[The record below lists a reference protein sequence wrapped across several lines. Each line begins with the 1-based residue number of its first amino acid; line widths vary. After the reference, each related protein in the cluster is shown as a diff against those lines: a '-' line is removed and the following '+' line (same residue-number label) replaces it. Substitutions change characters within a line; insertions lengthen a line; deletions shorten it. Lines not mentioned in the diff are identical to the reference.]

1 MVIKPKVLWLRGSFI
16 VNDHEAATFIFLIIP
31 SPPQAQLTEPF
42 PSPIDWTADPY
53 VGKRAAVGKNKE
65 SKPEAIDVEIGLTLQ
80 LDRQE
85 ILYAN
90 PLMEGV
96 CMIMFG
102 HHYETIMK

>member
-1 MVIKPKVLWLRGSFI
+1 M
-16 VNDHEAATFIFLIIP
+16 NDHKATTFIFLIIP
-31 SPPQAQLTEPF
+31 SPPQAQLSNPLL
-42 PSPIDWTADPY
+42 SLIDWTADPY

-65 SKPEAIDVEIGLTLQ
+65 SKPEGIDVDIGLTLQ